1 MPPLFH
7 GGNVEETFPEGKQ
20 KDFLGQPG
28 GEGQRVQLG
37 EMLGR
42 GTQRGRGA
50 VGWPGAGG
58 PWSGGGGTEM
68 IEAVAVLPLS
78 GWGAREQHR
87 SHLCTSCSPSA
98 FATLGINHG
107 KGIRRR
113 KTGILEQNNQAC
125 VLRAGEQSVC
135 GSESTQRCSWHGR
148 APTHPQQPAQLGGR
162 SGRGLPRAARC
173 AADPPGAVRALHG
186 GLLTALGLLA
196 PNLVLQ
202 EPAPCLLLAAF
213 PCPHGDPPEL
223 LPLGSP
229 GSELQGPAALHRR
242 GFGGEGTIRFTGFGL
257 QVLPTC
263 SSVS

>member
-1 MPPLFH
+1 M
-7 GGNVEETFPEGKQ
+7 
-20 KDFLGQPG
+20 
-28 GEGQRVQLG
+28 
-37 EMLGR
+37 
-42 GTQRGRGA
+42 
-50 VGWPGAGG
+50 GWPGAGG

-68 IEAVAVLPLS
+68 IEAGAVLPLS

-186 GLLTALGLLA
+186 DSSQPWGFWLPTSSSRSQHPACCSLPSRVLMGTPQSCSLWGHLA
-196 PNLVLQ
+196 QSSRV
-202 EPAPCLLLAAF
+202 
-213 PCPHGDPPEL
+213 
-223 LPLGSP
+223 PL
-229 GSELQGPAALHRR
+229 
-242 GFGGEGTIRFTGFGL
+242 RFTGVGL
-257 QVLPTC
+257 VGKG
-263 SSVS
+263 